1 MRVDRG
7 AFLIPALVAVV
18 GIGAAVSEYLT
29 KPPPQGERVRIT
41 YWEKWSG
48 FEFEAMKAVV
58 DEFNRSQDKIFVD
71 VLSVSN
77 IQDKTLMAISGGIPP
92 DVAGLYG
99 ANVAQYADSNAVVTL
114 DEICAQNGISRDQYI
129 PVFWDM
135 GVIRG
140 KLYALPS
147 APASIALHYNTAMF
161 KEAGLDPAKPPQTFE
176 ELAGMAEKLNKK
188 EDGRLKVTG
197 FLPTEPGWWNWMWAP
212 FFGGRLWDEKEKIT
226 INEPASVKGFEWCQ
240 EFAKKYG
247 SGQLQTFR
255 SGFGNFSS
263 PQNGFMAQQVAIV
276 PQGVW
281 MYNFITMYAPKLTWT
296 AAPMPHPKDRPDLA
310 RPTIADEDVL
320 CIPRGAKHP
329 KEAFEFI
336 KFVQSQ
342 KGMELLCL
350 GQKKFT
356 PLRKVSPEF
365 LAKHP
370 NPHIKLF
377 IDLCYGKNVAITPK
391 IGIWP
396 EYSSE
401 INAAFDSIMLMQKTP
416 QQAMDDVAARMQPK
430 MDTYYRRLRQRG
442 EL

>member
-1 MRVDRG
+1 MDRG
-7 AFLIPALVAVV
+7 AFLIPALLAVV
-18 GIGAAVSEYLT
+18 GIGAVTSEFLT
-29 KPPPQGERVRIT
+29 RPPAPTERVRIT
-41 YWEKWSG
+41 YWEKWTG
-48 FEFEAMKAVV
+48 FEFDAMKAVV
-58 DEFNRSQDKIFVD
+58 DEFNRTQDKIYVD

-99 ANVAQYADSNAVVTL
+99 ANVAQYADSRAVLTL
-114 DEICAQNGISRDQYI
+114 DEMCAQNGISRDQYI
-129 PVFWDM
+129 PVFWDIC
-135 GVIRG
+135 VVRG
-140 KLYALPS
+140 KLYSLPS
-147 APASIALHYNTAMF
+147 APASIALHYN
-161 KEAGLDPAKPPQTFE
+161 KELFRNAGLDPERPPKTLE
-176 ELAGMAEKLNKK
+176 EVATMADKLIVR
-188 EDGRLKVTG
+188 EDGKIKVSG
-197 FLPTEPGWWNWMWAP
+197 FLPAEPGWWNFMWASTY
-212 FFGGRLWDEKEKIT
+212 GGRLWDEKGKIT
-226 INEPASVKGFEWCQ
+226 INEPASVKGYEWCQ
-240 EFAKKYG
+240 SFAKKYG
-247 SGQLQTFR
+247 PGQLQTFR

-263 PQNGFMAQQVAIV
+263 PQNGFMAKQLAMV

-281 MYNFITMYAPKLTWT
+281 MYNFITMYSPKLEW
-296 AAPMPHPKDRPDLA
+296 AAVPMPYPASRPDLA
-310 RPTIADEDVL
+310 QPTIADEDVL

-342 KGMELLCL
+342 KGMELLCM

-365 LAKHP
+365 FAKHP
-370 NPHIKLF
+370 NPYIKLF
-377 IDLCYGKNVAITPK
+377 IDLSYSKNAITTPK

-416 QQAMDDVAARMQPK
+416 QQAMDDVAKRMQPM

-442 EL
+442 DL